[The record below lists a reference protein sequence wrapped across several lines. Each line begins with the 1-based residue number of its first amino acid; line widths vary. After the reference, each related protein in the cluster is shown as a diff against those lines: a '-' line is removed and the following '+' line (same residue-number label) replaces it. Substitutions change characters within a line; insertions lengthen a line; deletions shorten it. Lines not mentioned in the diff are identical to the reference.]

1 MFKELH
7 RPMAVSPAVSA
18 YMMQAFPLSVPIFIG
33 GFLQLL
39 HDCVFYYLFRR
50 IRPPEERTGE
60 PGSAAQ

>member
-7 RPMAVSPAVSA
+7 RPIAVSPTVCA
-18 YMMQAFPLSVPIFIG
+18 YMMQAFPLIVPVFPG

-39 HDCVFYYLFRR
+39 HDCVFYYLFRP
-50 IRPPEERTGE
+50 IRPPEERTAE